1 VTIDLSA
8 PTEELDAVGKPST
21 TAARRPVAARSATEA
36 PLAGVHGG
44 PAGQPTA
51 PAGLARSQC
60 AACGAALASDQRYC
74 VECGQRL
81 GAARLP
87 FMDDPG
93 RYAATAQYSAPP
105 RRSGRMSV
113 NSTLIAGV
121 GTLLLAMG
129 IGILIGRASPG
140 SSTRSTPVQVVGLS
154 GTGTAGASAAP
165 EAQSSSTG
173 ASAAGGSSAK
183 GGKAQ
188 AKAAKAKLPP
198 PKVVTVGSP
207 GKGPGYEK
215 GHFTGNFFGKGE
227 E

>member
-1 VTIDLSA
+1 
-8 PTEELDAVGKPST
+8 
-21 TAARRPVAARSATEA
+21 
-36 PLAGVHGG
+36 
-44 PAGQPTA
+44 
-51 PAGLARSQC
+51 
-60 AACGAALASDQRYC
+60 
-74 VECGQRL
+74 
-81 GAARLP
+81 
-87 FMDDPG
+87 
-93 RYAATAQYSAPP
+93 
-105 RRSGRMSV
+105 MSV